1 MKRPWAWLLAAV
13 VLSGCRSSQQPT
25 NPFLR
30 TTVPPP
36 GTGEAAV
43 VVPGDPYYPG
53 ATPAPGTAPA
63 VVAPTP
69 APQPVVPAH
78 DLKKAVPGGNYMYHQ
93 SSVERPTGI
102 DADEDEAQ
110 VASTM
115 TVNGAAP
122 NALRLGGASNA
133 IEEAVALSVEPA
145 QGVTADFEAFGG
157 KLPGE
162 VTVDD
167 DDTLEPPAKPIA
179 GSKTRPSFNS
189 EIHVLSAHG
198 GESPESEPSMPDLDR
213 SSNAR
218 PARYA
223 GRV

>member
-63 VVAPTP
+63 IVAPTP
-69 APQPVVPAH
+69 APQPVVPAR
-78 DLKKAVPGGNYMYHQ
+78 DLKKAIPGGSYMYHQ
-93 SSVERPTGI
+93 SSVERPPGI
-102 DADEDEAQ
+102 DADEADAR
-110 VASTM
+110 VASSM

-122 NALRLGGASNA
+122 DALRLGGASDA
-133 IEEAVALSVEPA
+133 IEQAVALSVEPA
-145 QGVTADFEAFGG
+145 PGANTSFEAFGG

-167 DDTLEPPAKPIA
+167 DETLEPPVKPVA
-179 GSKTRPSFNS
+179 DSRTRPSFKS

-218 PARYA
+218 PARFTGQA
-223 GRV
+223 